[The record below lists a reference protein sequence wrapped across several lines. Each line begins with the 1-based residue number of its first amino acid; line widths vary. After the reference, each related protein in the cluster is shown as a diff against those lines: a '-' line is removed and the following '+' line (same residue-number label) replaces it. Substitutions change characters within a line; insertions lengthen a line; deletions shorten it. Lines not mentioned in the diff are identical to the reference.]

1 MIRRTELLRALKKV
15 VSDKAPIAGS
25 TLLLLILGTIS
36 CSDSGKCEDYLR
48 NRGLDDSWK
57 GLELAVERNDR
68 LGVDCLM
75 DSGHHPWN
83 PIWYIR
89 GRRILVSAVSRGHS
103 EIVRLFGNAG
113 ASVDFEIE
121 RGGYQPIH
129 YATSNGNAE
138 TLKVLLAAGAD
149 PDASGYPPYG
159 EGDAPRPL
167 YDAIISRHTFEGK
180 GDRLEVVRALVE
192 AGAEIDFVDPGTGE
206 SPLAAALL
214 DGDIAIAAYLL
225 TKGADPNLRIWDNRR
240 AIHSAIRGNNQRC
253 VKLLLSSDADPNVQ
267 ADDGITPLVQ
277 AIKANNFEIVRILLE
292 HGADPKM
299 PGPEGHL
306 PIDFA
311 RTGGMRKLLREAMEG
326 R

>member
-1 MIRRTELLRALKKV
+1 MIRPTELFRPWKEVVAKRAPL
-15 VSDKAPIAGS
+15 AGS

-36 CSDSGKCEDYLR
+36 CSVSGKCEDYL
-48 NRGLDDSWK
+48 NKRGLDDSWK
-57 GLELAVERNDR
+57 GLELAVEQNDR
-68 LGVDCLM
+68 PAVECLM

-83 PIWYIR
+83 PIWYFR

-103 EIVRLFGNAG
+103 EIVRLFVEAG
-113 ASVDFEIE
+113 ASVDFEIG
-121 RGGYQPIH
+121 RGGHQPIH
-129 YATSNGNAE
+129 YATSDGHWE

-149 PDASGYPPYG
+149 PDAAGYPPYG

-167 YDAIISRHTFEGK
+167 YDAIISRHISEGK

-214 DGDIAIAAYLL
+214 DGDIAIAAFLL
-225 TKGADPNLRIWDNRR
+225 SKGADPNLRIWGNRR
-240 AIHSAIRGNNQRC
+240 AIHSAIRGNDQRC
-253 VKLLLSSDADPNVQ
+253 VKLLLSKDADPNVR
-267 ADDGITPLVQ
+267 ADDGITPLVL
-277 AIKANNFEIVRILLE
+277 AIKENNVEIVQILLE

-311 RTGGMRKLLREAMEG
+311 RTGTMRKLLRQAMEQ